1 MRRLIHVT
9 AAAAGA
15 LLPGVVAAVCFAA
28 TPALAQVPAPAAA
41 AAAAAAADV
50 SKPIIVKLLKPKSSL
65 AEFKGTVMHATR
77 AEITVRGR
85 DNEMAVRSFPLSPQL
100 ADAMQKLIDGGGY
113 QYGDKV
119 TIRYDAT
126 TGVARKISGKPSKPI

>member
-1 MRRLIHVT
+1 MKRLTHFAAVGARAFLPGM
-9 AAAAGA
+9 AAA
-15 LLPGVVAAVCFAA
+15 LVFAA
-28 TPALAQVPAPAAA
+28 GPAAA
-41 AAAAAAADV
+41 QVEAVAAAAAADI
-50 SKPIIVKLLKPKSSL
+50 SKPIIVKVLKPKSSL

-100 ADAMQKLIDGGGY
+100 ADAMQRLIERGGY

-119 TIRYDAT
+119 TVRYNAT
-126 TGVARKISGKPSKPI
+126 TGVAFKISGKPSKPI